1 MTLSGH
7 RWQYFAKVVV
17 LSLIY
22 LGAAQLANCIPG
34 ENKLVSPLCLSA
46 GISQAAL
53 FLWGRNLWTGVFL
66 GAFFAAVSISLPLS
80 VACGIAIGCTLQ
92 ALCGAGLAQQWQICP
107 SLRRLQDVFQFLLS
121 MVVLSTFI
129 SPTIGLTS
137 LYLGGQVEGNNLTA
151 MWWMWWLA
159 DAIGVLVITALI
171 LVWCCPLV
179 RPIQSSMTVRA
190 FWRRRLWEYWQTNK
204 LPIIWALIWL
214 ISLFAISWLVFEAER
229 TPRIFS
235 WFGTQNALA
244 NTRYLLEYLPFPL
257 VIWVAL
263 QFGQRGAVLA
273 SFIVSVIAIDGAAL
287 GDHLLIAKGNEAM
300 LLVQAFVVVVAV
312 TALVVAAIMAEL
324 AAAEVKYRNIFENT
338 VEGIFQSS
346 ICGAYISANPALAR
360 MYGYQSPV
368 QLIASLSDIEQQ
380 LYVDGSSYVLLYE
393 QLQKQDR
400 VVGFESQV
408 YRQDGSLIWVR
419 ENVRAV
425 RDFRGILL
433 YYEGTVE
440 DITDRKAAIVALA
453 RENQE
458 LESRVEERT
467 AALRESNRQL
477 RREIV
482 DHKRV
487 EKALRES
494 ERRFRAIFDGT
505 FQFIVLLLPDG
516 TVLEVNESGLKFT
529 QVKTIDIVGQPFW
542 RGRWWMSA
550 KNREQLKNA
559 IASAATGEFVRY
571 EVDLLG
577 ANDTVA
583 TIDFSLKPFTND
595 QGQVVLL
602 IAEGRD
608 VTPRKLATAALRESE
623 ERFAL
628 AIQAND
634 NGLFDINFKTQNYYY
649 SPQCLN
655 LLGYLLDQ
663 AGPSFEEFFSLVHPE
678 DLPAIQNHLE
688 AIFTGEL
695 WQWKL
700 EFRLCHADGS
710 QPWMISRGLVIRDD
724 EKQVVRLVGT
734 LTNISDRKLAE
745 AALISSEERFRQLAE
760 NIHEVFW
767 MSSLESASILYVSP
781 AYERIWGRSCESLYQ
796 QPKAWLEAIDPNDRD
811 RVLTALEKQQQGDYD
826 QEYRIVRPDGEM
838 RWIRDR
844 VFPIRD
850 EQGLVYRL
858 AGIAEDIT
866 TRKQAEADLSRQ
878 NRQRQLFAEITLKIR
893 QSLQLEAI
901 LQTTVNEVRQILQV
915 DRVIFYQ
922 LNPDNSGSVITESV
936 VSEWDSI
943 LGEVIIDPCFAQFY
957 VNQYKQGRIRSIE
970 NLSSADV
977 QPCYVKMLE
986 SFGVKA
992 NLVVPIL
999 QRDNLWG
1006 LLIAHQCSAPR
1017 QWQSFEIELLR
1028 QLADQ
1033 VGIALSQSQLL
1044 EQETQATQQLAQQNL
1059 HLEQARREAEAASRA
1074 KSEFLANMS
1083 HELRTPLNGIL
1094 GYAQVLKREAF
1105 LSAKQ
1110 QHGLEIIQR
1119 CGEHLLT
1126 LLNDILDLS
1135 KIEAR
1140 KMELLISDF
1149 ELTQFLQNLMEI
1161 VQIRAEQ
1168 KQIFF
1173 NYQTFSELPS
1183 YVSGDERRLRQVL
1196 INLLGNAVKFTEA
1209 GGVTFKV
1216 GYVNVLQKEKND
1228 QSSSLIESH
1237 QLPTKIRFI
1246 VEDTGVGIASEQL
1259 ESVFLPFHQ
1268 SGQPDYQVEGTGLG
1282 LAISK
1287 RLVQMMGSSLN
1298 VTSTLGEGS
1307 VFWVDLDLPE
1317 VSFHPEKI
1325 LVNQKKVIGF
1335 QSGRRKVLIA
1345 DEQLANRSNLLSLLT
1360 PLGFEVF
1367 EAKDASSCLS
1377 QAIKIKP
1384 DLILLDP
1391 LLLTLDGLEVTRQ
1404 IRQLAELKQV
1414 VILATSARVFDYN
1427 QQKCSLVGFNGF
1439 LPQPIRSETLFEQLK
1454 IHLELEWVYE
1464 ESSSQTFDG
1473 LPVNSYSS
1481 TDDFFVAPPESALAI
1496 LYELAMMGDIKGI
1509 CEQANEI
1516 RQLDEQFVP
1525 FAQQLLQL
1533 AEGFQEK
1540 QILEFVKRYIVE
1552 EK

>member
-1 MTLSGH
+1 MTLSEP

-17 LSLIY
+17 LSLVYI
-22 LGAAQLANCIPG
+22 GAAQLANCIPG
-34 ENKLVSPLCLSA
+34 SNQLVSPLCLSA

-53 FLWGRNLWTGVFL
+53 FLLGRKIWLGVLL
-66 GAFFAAVSISLPLS
+66 GAFFAAVTTLPLN
-80 VACGIAIGCTLQ
+80 VACAIAVGSTVQ
-92 ALCGAGLAQQWQICP
+92 ACCGAGLARQWQICP
-107 SLRRLQDVFQFLLS
+107 SLRRLQDVFRFLLG

-137 LYLGGQVEGNNLTA
+137 LYLSGQVDRNLSA

-159 DAIGVLVITALI
+159 NAMGVLVITSVI
-171 LVWCCPLV
+171 LVWFSPLV
-179 RPIQSSMTVRA
+179 RPLQSSMKKRA
-190 FWRRRLWEYWQTNK
+190 FWRRWSREYWQK
-204 LPIIWALIWL
+204 YKWRLIWASIWL
-214 ISLFAISWLVFEAER
+214 ICLSAISWLVFVAHSV
-229 TPRIFS
+229 PRIFL
-235 WFGTQNALA
+235 WLGVPNALA
-244 NTRYLLEYLPFPL
+244 NSRYPLEYLPFPL
-257 VIWVAL
+257 VVWVAI

-273 SFIVSVIAIDGAAL
+273 TLIVSVMAIEGAAS
-287 GDHLLIAKGNEAM
+287 GDGLFVTKAGNGSEAI
-300 LLVQAFVVVVAV
+300 LLVQVFVVIVAV
-312 TALVVAAIMAEL
+312 TALVLAAIMAEL

-346 ICGAYISANPALAR
+346 TYGAYISANPALAR
-360 MYGYQSPV
+360 MYGYQSV
-368 QLIASLSDIEQQ
+368 GELIASLDDIAQQYVDADSYALLHQQLEQQ
-380 LYVDGSSYVLLYE
+380 DW
-393 QLQKQDR
+393 

-408 YRQDGSLIWVR
+408 YRQDGSLIWVS

-433 YYEGTVE
+433 YYEGTVK
-440 DITDRKAAIVALA
+440 DITERKAAIVALA

-516 TVLEVNESGLKFT
+516 TVLEVNESGLNFT
-529 QVKTIDIVGQPFW
+529 QVKSIDIVGQPFW

-550 KNREQLKNA
+550 NNKQQLKNA
-559 IASAATGEFVRY
+559 IASAAMGEFVRY

-577 ANDTVA
+577 ANDGLVTV
-583 TIDFSLKPFTND
+583 DLSLKPFRND
-595 QGQVVLL
+595 LGQVVLL

-608 VTPRKLATAALRESE
+608 ITERKLATVALRESE

-634 NGLFDINFKTQNYYY
+634 NGLFDLNFKTNNNYY

-655 LLGYLLDQ
+655 LLGYPLEQ
-663 AGPSFEEFFSLVHPE
+663 AGPSWSGFLSLIHPDDFAAVEE
-678 DLPAIQNHLE
+678 HLQI
-688 AIFTGEL
+688 IFAGEL
-695 WQWKL
+695 WQWQL
-700 EFRLCHADGS
+700 EFRLCRADGS
-710 QPWMISRGLVIRDD
+710 QPWMISRGLAIRDD
-724 EKQVVRLVGT
+724 DGQVVRLVGT

-745 AALISSEERFRQLAE
+745 AALRKSEERFRQLAE

-767 MSSLESASILYVSP
+767 MSALESSSILYVSP
-781 AYERIWGRSCESLYQ
+781 AYEQIWGRSCASLYEH
-796 QPKAWLEAIDPNDRD
+796 PKDWLEAIHLIDRP
-811 RVLTALEKQQQGDYD
+811 RILTALKRQKQGNYD
-826 QEYRIVRPDGEM
+826 EEYRIVRPDGEI

-844 VFPIRD
+844 VFPILD
-850 EQGLVYRL
+850 EQGIIYRL

-866 TRKQAEADLSRQ
+866 TRKQVEVELSRQ
-878 NRQRQLFAEITLKIR
+878 NRQQQLFAEITLKIR

-922 LNPDNSGSVITESV
+922 LNPDDTGSVVTESV

-943 LGEVIIDPCFAQFY
+943 LGEIIIDPCFALYY
-957 VNQYKQGRIRSIE
+957 VNQYKQGRIRTIE
-970 NLSSADV
+970 NLATADV
-977 QPCYVKMLE
+977 PDCYVKMLE

-999 QRDNLWG
+999 QRHNLWG

-1017 QWQSFEIELLR
+1017 KWQSFEIELLR

-1033 VGIALSQSQLL
+1033 VGIALSQGQLL
-1044 EQETQATQQLAQQNL
+1044 EQETKATQQLAQQNL
-1059 HLEQARREAEAASRA
+1059 HLEQARREAEAANRA
-1074 KSEFLANMS
+1074 KSEFVANMS

-1140 KMELLISDF
+1140 KMELLLSDF
-1149 ELTQFLQNLMEI
+1149 EFPQFLQNLMEM

-1168 KQIFF
+1168 KHIFF
-1173 NYQTFSELPS
+1173 KYQTFSELPS
-1183 YVSGDERRLRQVL
+1183 YVTGDERRLRQVL
-1196 INLLGNAVKFTEA
+1196 INLLGNAVKFTEV

-1216 GYVNVLQKEKND
+1216 GYANALHEDNIVNNL
-1228 QSSSLIESH
+1228 SSNQAN
-1237 QLPTKIRFI
+1237 QLSNKIRFI
-1246 VEDTGVGIASEQL
+1246 VEDTGIGIASEQL

-1268 SGQPDYQVEGTGLG
+1268 SGQPHDQVEGTGLG

-1287 RLVQMMGSSLN
+1287 RLVEMMGSSLN
-1298 VTSTLGEGS
+1298 VTSNLGKGS
-1307 VFWVDLDLPE
+1307 VFWLDLNLPE
-1317 VSFHPEKI
+1317 ASVSLENKVVSQIKI
-1325 LVNQKKVIGF
+1325 IGY
-1335 QSGRRKVLIA
+1335 QGRQRQVLIA
-1345 DEQLANRSNLLSLLT
+1345 DVQASNRAIFRSLLT
-1360 PLGFEVF
+1360 PLGFAVL
-1367 EAKDASSCLS
+1367 EASDAQTCLEQALKS
-1377 QAIKIKP
+1377 QP

-1391 LLLTLDGLEVTRQ
+1391 ELSIVPQ
-1404 IRQLAELKQV
+1404 IRQVPKLEQV
-1414 VILATSARVFDYN
+1414 IILATSARVFDYN
-1427 QQKCSLVGFNGF
+1427 QQESSLIGCNGF
-1439 LPQPIRSETLFEQLK
+1439 LPQPIRSETLFEQLQ
-1454 IHLELEWVYE
+1454 IHLELTWIYE
-1464 ESSSQTFDG
+1464 ELKQEFNYLPADSSN
-1473 LPVNSYSS
+1473 PI
-1481 TDDFFVAPPESALAI
+1481 DDYLVAPPASAIAI

-1509 CEQANEI
+1509 CEQAKEI
-1516 RQLDEQFVP
+1516 RQLDEQFAP

-1540 QILEFVKRYIVE
+1540 QILEFVKCYVAE

>member
-1 MTLSGH
+1 MTLNGH

-17 LSLIY
+17 LSLVY
-22 LGAAQLANCIPG
+22 LGAAQLTNCIPTV
-34 ENKLVSPLCLSA
+34 VSPLCLSA
-46 GISQAAL
+46 GISQGAL
-53 FLWGRNLWTGVFL
+53 FLWGRNLWFGVLL
-66 GAFFAAVSISLPLS
+66 GAFLAAVSTSLPLS
-80 VACGIAIGCTLQ
+80 VACGIAIGCTVQ

-107 SLRRLQDVFQFLLS
+107 SLRRLQDVFRFLLS

-137 LYLGGQVEGNNLTA
+137 LYLGGQVDGSNLTV

-159 DAIGVLVITALI
+159 EAMGVLVITSLI

-179 RPIQSSMTVRA
+179 RPLQSSMTIRA
-190 FWRRRLWEYWQTNK
+190 FWRRRVWEYWQINK
-204 LPIIWALIWL
+204 LRLIWALIWL
-214 ISLFAISWLVFEAER
+214 ISLSAISWLVFEAER
-229 TPRIFS
+229 NERIFS
-235 WFGTQNALA
+235 WFGTQNTLA
-244 NTRYLLEYLPFPL
+244 NTRYPLEYLPFPL

-273 SFIVSVIAIDGAAL
+273 SLIVSVIAIDGAIL
-287 GDHLLIAKGNEAM
+287 GDGLLVTKGGNWSEAM

-312 TALVVAAIMAEL
+312 TALVLAAIMAEL

-346 ICGAYISANPALAR
+346 IYGAYISANPALAR
-360 MYGYQSPV
+360 MYGYQSAV
-368 QLIASLSDIEQQ
+368 ELIASLSDIAQQ
-380 LYVDGSSYVLLYE
+380 LYVDGHSYVLLYE

-425 RDFRGILL
+425 RDFRGMLL

-440 DITDRKAAIVALA
+440 DITERKAAQDALA

-516 TVLEVNESGLKFT
+516 TVLEVNESGLNFT

-550 KNREQLKNA
+550 NNKQQLKKA

-577 ANDTVA
+577 ANDTVV
-583 TIDFSLKPFTND
+583 TIDFSLKPFRND
-595 QGQVVLL
+595 TGKVVLL

-608 VTPRKLATAALRESE
+608 ITPRKLATAALKASE

-634 NGLFDINFKTQNYYY
+634 NGLFDINFKTKDYYY

-655 LLGYLLDQ
+655 LLGRLLDQ
-663 AGPSFEEFFSLVHPE
+663 TGPSFEEFLSLIHPE
-678 DLPAIQNHLE
+678 DLPAVQDHLE
-688 AIFTGEL
+688 AVWKGKV

-700 EFRLCHADGS
+700 EFRLCLADAS
-710 QPWMISRGLVIRDD
+710 QPWMISRGLVIRDED
-724 EKQVVRLVGT
+724 EQVLRLVGT

-745 AALISSEERFRQLAE
+745 AALRKSEERFRQLAE

-767 MSSLESASILYVSP
+767 MSSVKEPAMLYVSP

-796 QPKAWLEAIDPNDRD
+796 YPKSWLESIDPIDRD
-811 RVLTALEKQQQGDYD
+811 RVLTALDQQQRGDYD
-826 QEYRIVRPDGEM
+826 EEYRIVRPNGEI

-844 VFPIRD
+844 VFPIQD
-850 EQGLVYRL
+850 ENGIIYRL

-866 TRKQAEADLSRQ
+866 TRKQAEVDLSRQ

-922 LNPDNSGSVITESV
+922 LNPDDSGSVVTESV

-943 LGEVIIDPCFAQFY
+943 LGEIIIDPCFAQY
-957 VNQYKQGRIRSIE
+957 YIHQYKQGRIRSIE
-970 NLSSADV
+970 NLATADV
-977 QPCYVKMLE
+977 QHCYVQMLE

-1017 QWQSFEIELLR
+1017 QWQTFEIELLR

-1044 EQETQATQQLAQQNL
+1044 EQETKATQQLALQNL

-1094 GYAQVLKREAF
+1094 GYAQVLKRDAF
-1105 LSAKQ
+1105 LSDKQ
-1110 QHGLEIIQR
+1110 QHSLEIIQR

-1149 ELTQFLQNLMEI
+1149 QFPQFLKNLMEI

-1173 NYQTFSELPS
+1173 NYQTFSDLPT

-1216 GYVNVLQKEKND
+1216 GYANALTEENIAENL
-1228 QSSSLIESH
+1228 SSIEAN
-1237 QLPTKIRFI
+1237 QLPNKIRFI
-1246 VEDTGVGIASEQL
+1246 VEDTGIGIAGEQL

-1268 SGQPDYQVEGTGLG
+1268 SGQHHHQVEGTGLG

-1287 RLVQMMGSSLN
+1287 RLVQMMGSALN
-1298 VTSTLGEGS
+1298 VTSTLGKGS
-1307 VFWVDLDLPE
+1307 VFWLDVDLPE
-1317 VSFHPEKI
+1317 VPLCPEK
-1325 LVNQKKVIGF
+1325 LLLNQKTIIGF
-1335 QSGRRKVLIA
+1335 QGERRKVLVA
-1345 DEQLANRSNLLSLLT
+1345 DSQSANCLILMNLLT
-1360 PLGFEVF
+1360 PLGFEVW
-1367 EAKDASSCLS
+1367 EAKDGLSCLN
-1377 QAIKIKP
+1377 QALEIKP
-1384 DLILLDP
+1384 DLILIDP
-1391 LLLTLDGLEVTRQ
+1391 LLPTLNGLEVTQQ
-1404 IRQLAELKQV
+1404 IRQVPELRQV
-1414 VILATSARVFDYN
+1414 IILATSARVFDYN
-1427 QQKCSLVGFNGF
+1427 QQKCSLVGCNGF

-1454 IHLELEWVYE
+1454 IHLELEWVYQ
-1464 ESSSQTFDG
+1464 ESNSQVFDYSPN
-1473 LPVNSYSS
+1473 LYSS
-1481 TDDFFVAPPESALAI
+1481 TDDSLVAPPESALTI

-1509 CEQANEI
+1509 CEQAKEI
-1516 RQLDEQFVP
+1516 RQLDEQFIP

-1533 AEGFQEK
+1533 AQGFQEK

>member
-1 MTLSGH
+1 MTLSEH

-17 LSLIY
+17 LSLVYI
-22 LGAAQLANCIPG
+22 GAAQLANCIPG
-34 ENKLVSPLCLSA
+34 SDQLVSPLCLSA

-53 FLWGRNLWTGVFL
+53 FLLGRNMWPGVLL
-66 GAFFAAVSISLPLS
+66 GEFVGASLTTLPLNI
-80 VACGIAIGCTLQ
+80 ACGIAIGSTVQ
-92 ALCGAGLAQQWQICP
+92 ALCGAGLAQLWQICP
-107 SLRRLQDVFQFLLS
+107 SLRRLQDVFRFLLS

-137 LYLGGQVEGNNLTA
+137 LYLGGVVESRNLTA

-159 DAIGVLVITALI
+159 DAMGVLVITSVI

-179 RPIQSSMTVRA
+179 RPLQSSMTARA
-190 FWRRRLWEYWQTNK
+190 FWRRWSREYWQK
-204 LPIIWALIWL
+204 YKFRLIWAIIWLL
-214 ISLFAISWLVFEAER
+214 SLAAISWLVFEVR
-229 TPRIFS
+229 SVPRIFS
-235 WFGTQNALA
+235 WLGTSNTLA
-244 NTRYLLEYLPFPL
+244 NTRYALEYLPFPL
-257 VIWVAL
+257 VVWAAL

-273 SFIVSVIAIDGAAL
+273 TLIVSVMAIDGAAL
-287 GDHLLIAKGNEAM
+287 GDGFVTKAGNWSGAM
-300 LLVQAFVVVVAV
+300 LLVQAFVVIVAV
-312 TALVVAAIMAEL
+312 TALVLAAIMAEL

-346 ICGAYISANPALAR
+346 TYGAYISANPALAR
-360 MYGYQSPV
+360 MYGYQSARE
-368 QLIASLSDIEQQ
+368 LIASLGDIAQQ
-380 LYVDGSSYVLLYE
+380 LYVDGHSYALLYE
-393 QLQKQDR
+393 QLQQQDR

-408 YRQDGSLIWVR
+408 YRKDGSLIWVS

-425 RDFRGILL
+425 RDFRGMLL

-440 DITDRKAAIVALA
+440 DITERKAAIVALA

-494 ERRFRAIFDGT
+494 EWRFRAIFDGT

-516 TVLEVNESGLKFT
+516 TVLEVNESGLNFT

-550 KNREQLKNA
+550 NNKEQLKNA
-559 IASAATGEFVRY
+559 IASAAMGEFVRY

-577 ANDTVA
+577 ANDSVVTV
-583 TIDFSLKPFTND
+583 DLSLKPFRNET
-595 QGQVVLL
+595 GQVVLL

-608 VTPRKLATAALRESE
+608 ITERKLATAALRESE

-634 NGLFDINFKTQNYYY
+634 NGLFDINFKTNNYYY

-655 LLGYLLDQ
+655 LLGYPLEQ
-663 AGPSFEEFFSLVHPE
+663 AGPRFEEFLSLIHPE
-678 DLPAIQNHLE
+678 DLPGVEANLE
-688 AIFTGEL
+688 AMFAGEL

-700 EFRLCHADGS
+700 EFRLCRVDGF
-710 QPWMISRGLVIRDD
+710 QPWMISRGLAIRDD
-724 EKQVVRLVGT
+724 DQQVVRLVGT
-734 LTNISDRKLAE
+734 LKNISDRKLAE
-745 AALISSEERFRQLAE
+745 AALRSSEERFRQLAE

-767 MSSLESASILYVSP
+767 MSALENASILYVSP
-781 AYERIWGRSCESLYQ
+781 AYEQIWGRSCESLYEH
-796 QPKAWLEAIDPNDRD
+796 PKNWLEAIHPIDRS
-811 RVLTALEKQQQGDYD
+811 RIITALEKRQQGDYD
-826 QEYRIVRPDGEM
+826 EEYRIVRPDGQI

-844 VFPIRD
+844 GFPIQD
-850 EQGLVYRL
+850 EQGIVYRL

-922 LNPDNSGSVITESV
+922 LNPDDSGSVVTESV

-957 VNQYKQGRIRSIE
+957 VHQYKQGRIRSIE
-970 NLSSADV
+970 NLAAADV

-986 SFGVKA
+986 SFDVKA

-999 QRDNLWG
+999 QRHNLWG

-1044 EQETQATQQLAQQNL
+1044 ERETKATQQLAQQNL
-1059 HLEQARREAEAASRA
+1059 NLEQARREAEAANRA

-1110 QHGLEIIQR
+1110 QQGLEIIQR

-1149 ELTQFLQNLMEI
+1149 EFPQFLQNLMEM

-1173 NYQTFSELPS
+1173 NYQAFSELPS

-1196 INLLGNAVKFTEA
+1196 INLLGNAVKFTEV

-1216 GYVNVLQKEKND
+1216 GYANVLHEANIAED
-1228 QSSSLIESH
+1228 SRSNEAN
-1237 QLPTKIRFI
+1237 QLQGKIRFI
-1246 VEDTGVGIASEQL
+1246 VEDTGIGIASEQL

-1268 SGQPDYQVEGTGLG
+1268 SGQPHYQVEGTGLG

-1287 RLVQMMGSSLN
+1287 RLVKMMGSSLN
-1298 VTSTLGEGS
+1298 VTSNLGKGS
-1307 VFWVDLDLPE
+1307 VFWLDLDLPE
-1317 VSFHPEKI
+1317 VSVSSEKN
-1325 LVNQKKVIGF
+1325 LVNQKKIIGF
-1335 QSGRRKVLIA
+1335 QGRQRQILIA
-1345 DEQLANRSNLLSLLT
+1345 DDQAANRSIFMSLLT
-1360 PLGFEVF
+1360 ALGFAVF
-1367 EAKDASSCLS
+1367 EANDAQSCLE
-1377 QAIKIKP
+1377 QALKLKP
-1384 DLILLDP
+1384 DLILVDP
-1391 LLLTLDGLEVTRQ
+1391 GLEVSLQ
-1404 IRQLAELKQV
+1404 IRQVDELKQV
-1414 VILATSARVFDYN
+1414 IILATSAKVFDYN
-1427 QQKCSLVGFNGF
+1427 QQKCSLDGFNGF
-1439 LPQPIRSETLFEQLK
+1439 LPQPIRAETLFEQLQ
-1454 IHLELEWVYE
+1454 IHLELKWVYQE
-1464 ESSSQTFDG
+1464 LNQTFDY
-1473 LPVNSYSS
+1473 LPVNSSNS
-1481 TDDFFVAPPESALAI
+1481 IDDSLVAPPQSALAV
-1496 LYELAMMGDIKGI
+1496 LYELAKMGDIKGI

-1516 RQLDEQFVP
+1516 RQLDEQFAP

-1533 AEGFQEK
+1533 ADGFQEK
-1540 QILEFVKRYIVE
+1540 QILEFVKRYVGE
-1552 EK
+1552 ES